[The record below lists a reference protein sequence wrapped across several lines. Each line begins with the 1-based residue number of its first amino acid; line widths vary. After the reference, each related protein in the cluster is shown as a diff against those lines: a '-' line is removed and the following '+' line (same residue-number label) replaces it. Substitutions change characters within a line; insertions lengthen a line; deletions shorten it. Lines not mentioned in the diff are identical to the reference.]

1 MRTSLLGFYIFV
13 FCHNLFVV
21 TDIRIKKKFVDAF
34 IIHTLFCFY
43 SFLYHHCSLFI
54 ILQVVEQ
61 IGLGLHVRL
70 YVPRQKNTAEE
81 WCCVVQNLA
90 ATVLLA

>member
-1 MRTSLLGFYIFV
+1 MHSSSIHFSV
-13 FCHNLFVV
+13 FIHSC
-21 TDIRIKKKFVDAF
+21 T
-34 IIHTLFCFY
+34 IIGL
-43 SFLYHHCSLFI
+43 SFI